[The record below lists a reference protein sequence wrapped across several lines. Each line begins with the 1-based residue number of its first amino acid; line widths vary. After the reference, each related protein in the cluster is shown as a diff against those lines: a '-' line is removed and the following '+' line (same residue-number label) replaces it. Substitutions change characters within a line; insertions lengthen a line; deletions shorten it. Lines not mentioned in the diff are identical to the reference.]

1 MHPIS
6 HESDHRRDGWS
17 NLSRGYPRT
26 AACASTVDAVSSE
39 ILAGAAR
46 AVNHVLKPYPA
57 RDLPSGRKVE
67 LPGRGLTYVTD
78 SGPREAPTV
87 ILLHSVLTTGLLCW
101 YPTVPALNERYR
113 VVTLD
118 HRWHGRGI
126 NSPGF
131 DLEDCADD
139 VVALADVLG
148 IQRFTAAGFSMGGG
162 IAQLAWRRHPQRVS
176 GLVLCSTGPY
186 FSTHDPEHRERARRT
201 GQILGPIYRR
211 IPRPSEKSLD
221 KTTSHTSVWAMRQ
234 FFSTPLS
241 HMGDFGDGLG
251 RFDSRDWLGEIDV
264 PTAVV
269 VSTRDKVVEP
279 ARQQLLVDGIPGA
292 QRFEVDGGHA
302 CCVLGAERFIP
313 PFVDA
318 VDAVTAESRLPA
330 S

>member
-1 MHPIS
+1 M
-6 HESDHRRDGWS
+6 
-17 NLSRGYPRT
+17 
-26 AACASTVDAVSSE
+26 SSE

-148 IQRFTAAGFSMGGG
+148 IERWLLFGTA
-162 IAQLAWRRHPQRVS
+162 
-176 GLVLCSTGPY
+176 
-186 FSTHDPEHRERARRT
+186 D
-201 GQILGPIYRR
+201 
-211 IPRPSEKSLD
+211 D
-221 KTTSHTSVWAMRQ
+221 
-234 FFSTPLS
+234 
-241 HMGDFGDGLG
+241 
-251 RFDSRDWLGEIDV
+251 
-264 PTAVV
+264 
-269 VSTRDKVVEP
+269 
-279 ARQQLLVDGIPGA
+279 
-292 QRFEVDGGHA
+292 
-302 CCVLGAERFIP
+302 
-313 PFVDA
+313 
-318 VDAVTAESRLPA
+318 
-330 S
+330 